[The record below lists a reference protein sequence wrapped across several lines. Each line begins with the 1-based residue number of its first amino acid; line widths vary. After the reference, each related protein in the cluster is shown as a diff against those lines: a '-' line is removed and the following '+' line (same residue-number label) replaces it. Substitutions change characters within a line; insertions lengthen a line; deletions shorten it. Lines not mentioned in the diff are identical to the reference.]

1 MKFLIASLMIA
12 SIIFLT
18 VLTIARFLGSESLF
32 RSMSGFL
39 SDLGDVFI
47 GFLPFFYLLFLV
59 LAMLFSILLH

>member
-1 MKFLIASLMIA
+1 
-12 SIIFLT
+12 
-18 VLTIARFLGSESLF
+18 
-32 RSMSGFL
+32 MSGFL